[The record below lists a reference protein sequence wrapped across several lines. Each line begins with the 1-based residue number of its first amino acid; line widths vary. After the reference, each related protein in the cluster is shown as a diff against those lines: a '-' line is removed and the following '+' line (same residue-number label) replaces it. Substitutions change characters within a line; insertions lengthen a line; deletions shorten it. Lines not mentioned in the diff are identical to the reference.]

1 MRKHIFMPPALAL
14 LLGGCG
20 IYTSYPPTTE
30 VPKGLFGEEAASVAD
45 KSWREFFT
53 DPQLQELIER
63 GLHHNTDLQSAQW
76 RVKEA
81 EATLLSA
88 RLAYLPAFA
97 LAPQASA
104 SSFAGAKALQTY
116 SIPLT
121 ASWEVDLFGRIRN
134 AKRRSKALLEQS
146 QDYRQAVQTQVVAGI
161 ANAYYSLLML
171 DEQLEIAVQT
181 AGSWQET
188 VTATRALMEAGLAN
202 DAAVSQ
208 MEAACQAIH
217 TSVLDL
223 KEQINTVENSL
234 SLLLGEVPHAIGRGR
249 LGEQRFNHELAAGV
263 PMELLARRPDVR
275 SAQHALEAAFY
286 TTAAARSAFYPAVV
300 LGGSAG
306 WTNSAGSLI
315 SNPAE
320 FLASAVASLTQPLF
334 SRGTLVAGL
343 KIARAQQEEAR
354 LAFGQTLLNA
364 GSEVNEALVQCQ
376 TARDKSDHYARQVAA
391 LGQALQ
397 STTLLMQ
404 HGTTTY
410 LEVLTAQ
417 QALLSARLTEVAN
430 RCVEIQGFIRL
441 YQALG
446 GGAS

>member
-1 MRKHIFMPPALAL
+1 MRKHIFMPPALVL

-249 LGEQRFNHELAAGV
+249 LGEQHFNHELAAGV

-275 SAQHALEAAFY
+275 SAALEAAFY

-300 LGGSAG
+300 LGAVRDGL
-306 WTNSAGSLI
+306 TP
-315 SNPAE
+315 PA
-320 FLASAVASLTQPLF
+320 A
-334 SRGTLVAGL
+334 
-343 KIARAQQEEAR
+343 
-354 LAFGQTLLNA
+354 
-364 GSEVNEALVQCQ
+364 
-376 TARDKSDHYARQVAA
+376 
-391 LGQALQ
+391 
-397 STTLLMQ
+397 
-404 HGTTTY
+404 
-410 LEVLTAQ
+410 
-417 QALLSARLTEVAN
+417 
-430 RCVEIQGFIRL
+430 
-441 YQALG
+441 
-446 GGAS
+446 

>member
-63 GLHHNTDLQSAQW
+63 GLHRNTDLQSAQW

-171 DEQLEIAVQT
+171 DEQLEIAFQT

-188 VTATRALMEAGLAN
+188 VTATRAL
-202 DAAVSQ
+202 

-249 LGEQRFNHELAAGV
+249 LGEQHFNHELAAGV

-275 SAQHALEAAFY
+275 SAALEAAFY

-300 LGGSAG
+300 LGAVRDGL
-306 WTNSAGSLI
+306 TP
-315 SNPAE
+315 PA
-320 FLASAVASLTQPLF
+320 A
-334 SRGTLVAGL
+334 
-343 KIARAQQEEAR
+343 
-354 LAFGQTLLNA
+354 
-364 GSEVNEALVQCQ
+364 
-376 TARDKSDHYARQVAA
+376 
-391 LGQALQ
+391 
-397 STTLLMQ
+397 
-404 HGTTTY
+404 
-410 LEVLTAQ
+410 
-417 QALLSARLTEVAN
+417 
-430 RCVEIQGFIRL
+430 
-441 YQALG
+441 
-446 GGAS
+446 

>member
-188 VTATRALMEAGLAN
+188 VTATRALMEA
-202 DAAVSQ
+202 
-208 MEAACQAIH
+208 ACQAIH

-249 LGEQRFNHELAAGV
+249 LGEQHFNHELAAGV

-275 SAQHALEAAFY
+275 SAALEAAFY

-300 LGGSAG
+300 LGAVRDGL
-306 WTNSAGSLI
+306 TP
-315 SNPAE
+315 PA
-320 FLASAVASLTQPLF
+320 A
-334 SRGTLVAGL
+334 
-343 KIARAQQEEAR
+343 
-354 LAFGQTLLNA
+354 
-364 GSEVNEALVQCQ
+364 
-376 TARDKSDHYARQVAA
+376 
-391 LGQALQ
+391 
-397 STTLLMQ
+397 
-404 HGTTTY
+404 
-410 LEVLTAQ
+410 
-417 QALLSARLTEVAN
+417 
-430 RCVEIQGFIRL
+430 
-441 YQALG
+441 
-446 GGAS
+446 

>member
-1 MRKHIFMPPALAL
+1 M
-14 LLGGCG
+14 
-20 IYTSYPPTTE
+20 
-30 VPKGLFGEEAASVAD
+30 
-45 KSWREFFT
+45 
-53 DPQLQELIER
+53 
-63 GLHHNTDLQSAQW
+63 
-76 RVKEA
+76 
-81 EATLLSA
+81 
-88 RLAYLPAFA
+88 
-97 LAPQASA
+97 
-104 SSFAGAKALQTY
+104 
-116 SIPLT
+116 
-121 ASWEVDLFGRIRN
+121 
-134 AKRRSKALLEQS
+134 
-146 QDYRQAVQTQVVAGI
+146 
-161 ANAYYSLLML
+161 
-171 DEQLEIAVQT
+171 
-181 AGSWQET
+181 
-188 VTATRALMEAGLAN
+188 
-202 DAAVSQ
+202 
-208 MEAACQAIH
+208 
-217 TSVLDL
+217 LDL

-249 LGEQRFNHELAAGV
+249 LGEQHFNHELAAGV

-320 FLASAVASLTQPLF
+320 FLASAVPSLTQPLF

-417 QALLSARLTEVAN
+417 QALLGARLTEVAN